1 MSATSVTPL
10 TGRFDGVRHPRRRSV
25 GCCSDRR
32 AGWVLLETVIA
43 TGMLIVGLAVI
54 GAQVQS
60 ADTSIRK
67 MRRRIRAMS
76 LAETQLAWLDMGLVK
91 LDSFDEVEERDFGPR
106 FPDFGWRLT
115 TEPSGAEAFSVL
127 KLEVLFRRREG
138 PYRPDDFEYDVAE
151 TVHTLYTVRAAPQ
164 PLNLADDFGLDDQEM
179 EELSTKLEALGIEGL
194 SADALDPT
202 ILAKLNFEEF
212 MKALPLIAEAFGI
225 DLETITANLPPE
237 LMDLL
242 ERSGALDTEGDS
254 ASDQGASSD
263 QNAEPDPGETGP

>member
-1 MSATSVTPL
+1 MNDRRVTL
-10 TGRFDGVRHPRRRSV
+10 RAGRFGRVLRPRGRR
-25 GCCSDRR
+25 G
-32 AGWVLLETVIA
+32 GWVLLETVIA

-67 MRRRIRAMS
+67 MRRRIQAMS
-76 LAETQLAWLDMGLVK
+76 LAQTQLAWLDMGLVE
-91 LDSFDEVEERDFGPR
+91 LDSFGEVEEGDFGPR
-106 FPDFGWRLT
+106 YPDFGWRLT

-127 KLEVLFRRREG
+127 KLEVLYRFREG
-138 PYRPDDFEYDVAE
+138 PYAPDGFEYDIAE

-164 PLNLADDFGLDDQEM
+164 PFNLADDFGLDDKEM
-179 EELSTKLEALGIEGL
+179 EELGTKLEALGIQGL

-212 MKALPLIAEAFGI
+212 IKALPLIAEAFGI

-237 LMDLL
+237 LMNLL
-242 ERSGALDTEGDS
+242 EQSGALDAEGDA
-254 ASDQGASSD
+254 ASDQDTPSDRDASSD
-263 QNAEPDPGETGP
+263 QGETGR